1 MNIAEFVQKN
11 KVATIISIIVLTL
24 ILIYIFTRK
33 KESFEVLGEMGA
45 GAMTLGGICTML
57 CTCLIPCCCWI
68 LILYYVTKKAS
79 AAAIE
84 ESSNK

>member
-1 MNIAEFVQKN
+1 MNITEFVQKN
-11 KVATIISIIVLTL
+11 KIALIIGAIVLTL
-24 ILIYIFTRK
+24 IAIYMFNK
-33 KESFEVLGEMGA
+33 KRESFQVLGEMGA